1 MRAGG
6 REIALRLRPEKNC
19 FCTCGRGFDSRHL
32 HSSLFVDD
40 NGRFASGR
48 AAFAMPAS
56 GWDGAVES
64 QSKNPYS
71 RAFATDESTMLLTTS
86 STAAHA
92 TRAPRAD
99 TARLGSAHLRTAFQ
113 PVVSLDSGA
122 VLGAE
127 ALLRADVAGRA
138 VPPLEL
144 LARAKAHGTL
154 AELDLAALTCAV
166 VAAGAS
172 GRGVLLVNVEPST
185 LVNRTAEV
193 IAILERREQ
202 GLHVVVEVTE
212 RALAADPA
220 GLLRATEALH
230 MKGYPIA
237 VDDVG
242 TNPQSLAL
250 LEVIRPGDIK
260 LDVSQL
266 RDYANPNSLH
276 VAGAVAA
283 YAEAVGASVIA
294 GGIETREDFMRA
306 RLLGASLGQGSWWGH
321 PGPAWPEQ
329 VAESPLRF
337 CPPPHA
343 APRRA
348 TDTPFSVISRHRA
361 THVACGDMLVPL
373 SLAVEASVA
382 RSHLPAILLATVQH
396 VRDVPPSTRDRF
408 ARFAGELPVFGMLGE
423 SITDLHIPGA
433 HLADLLPGDPLCLEW
448 NVVALGAQ
456 GTVALTARELPPT
469 PGCERTYAFTTTH
482 ERHAVVEAAATLIGR
497 LGSRPD

>member
-1 MRAGG
+1 M
-6 REIALRLRPEKNC
+6 
-19 FCTCGRGFDSRHL
+19 
-32 HSSLFVDD
+32 
-40 NGRFASGR
+40 
-48 AAFAMPAS
+48 
-56 GWDGAVES
+56 WAVES
-64 QSKNPYS
+64 IGVVESESKKPYS
-71 RAFATDESTMLLTTS
+71 RWFTTDESTMLLTTS
-86 STAAHA
+86 STAAHSIGA
-92 TRAPRAD
+92 ERREA
-99 TARLGSAHLRTAFQ
+99 ARLGSDRLRSARLRTAFQ
-113 PVVSLDSGA
+113 PVVSLDSGD

-144 LARAKAHGTL
+144 LAWAGAHGAL

-166 VAAGAS
+166 AAAGAS

-193 IAILERREQ
+193 IAILERRGK

-212 RALAADPA
+212 RTLAADPA
-220 GLLRATEALH
+220 GLLRATETLH

-250 LEVIRPGDIK
+250 LEVIRPGVVK
-260 LDVSQL
+260 LDMSLL
-266 RDYANPNSLH
+266 RDYADPDGLH

-283 YAEAVGASVIA
+283 YAESVGASVIA
-294 GGIETREDFMRA
+294 GGIETQEDLMRA
-306 RLLGASLGQGSWWGH
+306 RLLGASLGQGSLWGH
-321 PGPAWPEQ
+321 PGPTWPEQ

-337 CPPPHA
+337 CPPPHT

-348 TDTPFSVISRHRA
+348 TDTPFSVISRHKA

-396 VRDVPPSTRDRF
+396 VRHVPPSTSDRF
-408 ARFAGELPVFGMLGE
+408 ARFAQMLPVVGMLGE
-423 SITDLHIPGA
+423 SVTDLRIPGA

-448 NVVALGAQ
+448 SIVALGAH
-456 GTVALTARELPPT
+456 GAVALTAREQPRT

-482 ERHAVVEAAATLIGR
+482 ERHAVVAAAATLISR
-497 LGSRPD
+497 LGPLPV